1 MTLENL
7 IIKITADVQQVKQAF
22 KSVQNEA
29 NTIKN
34 EFQNVSKS
42 SIFPTGN
49 VNQASLAYQNLSA
62 EIVRVTAELQALQAM
77 KAQADAMFARG
88 VSGKGIKF
96 DASKAYEMLQKQIDK
111 TKDKQKKLNE
121 EQEKMNSKGKKGIAG
136 LIQSMKSFGK
146 SADSATQ
153 SVKKLSITTLAIGGV
168 ISLVISAVRKLI
180 SIAKEGIELASQLE
194 EVQNVVEVSFGNMTQ
209 DVEEFSKKALYS
221 LGMSELTAKKMAST
235 FMAMSN
241 GMGIAAKD
249 GRNMALQLTALAAD
263 MASFYN
269 VSQEVAQTAL
279 NSIFTGET
287 ETLKKFGIVL
297 TETNL
302 KAFALSRGI
311 TKSYS
316 SMTEAE
322 KVALR
327 YNYVLQ
333 ATANAQ
339 GDFARTS
346 GSWANQTRL
355 LKEQLNI
362 LKTALGQILI
372 AVILPLVKALNALL
386 SFIISIGRAIGS
398 LFGKKTGMVKTI
410 SDANTITGGL
420 AGKADSVSDGFEK
433 ANQSAKKLQRTIAAF
448 DELNVLNP
456 KDQGNSSSTDLS
468 GGGFDLGI
476 PEYDYNAELGKA
488 NSFFDKLEQ
497 AVVKF
502 FNKIKNSPFGK
513 WLSATIKLIG
523 QTFKNIYDT
532 ILKPIIEN
540 IGNSFSNLWNEHL
553 KPFFGE
559 LGELLGNIGIIL
571 LAQLDMFLIF
581 INFLVDTFGPVISDI
596 FNIVWNT
603 IMEVVNNII
612 DIIKDVMS
620 IFNGLIDFLVNIFT
634 GQWEDALG
642 NLVDIGKD
650 AFRLL
655 VDVIRV
661 PVNIIIGILNTIARA
676 FVEVVNWIVRA
687 INKIHVEIPSWVPF
701 VGGKSIGFNLREVQY
716 TGIPYMANGGV
727 VASPTLAMVGEY
739 AGASQNPEIIT
750 PQNILRETIDA
761 SNSNV
766 VSALYQMCQEV
777 IKAIDDVDMSVSIGD
792 DVIAQSAK
800 RGNDA
805 YRKRTGYALI

>member
-49 VNQASLAYQNLSA
+49 VNQASVAYQALAA
-62 EIVRVTAELQALQAM
+62 EITQVTAELQALQAM

-146 SADSATQ
+146 SADSTTQ
-153 SVKKLSITTLAIGGV
+153 SVKKLSIATLAIGGV
-168 ISLVISAVRKLI
+168 ISLIISAVRKLI

-269 VSQEVAQTAL
+269 VSQDVAQTAL

-456 KDQGNSSSTDLS
+456 KDQGSGSSTDLS

-476 PEYDYNAELGKA
+476 PEYDYDAELGKA

-497 AVVKF
+497 AIVKF
-502 FNKIKNSPFGK
+502 FNKIKNSPFGQ

-540 IGNSFSNLWNEHL
+540 IGKSFSNLWNEHL

-559 LGELLGNIGIIL
+559 LGKLLGNIGIIL

-581 INFLVDTFGPVISDI
+581 INFLIDTFGPVISDI

-603 IMEVVNNII
+603 IMEVVGNII

-634 GQWEDALG
+634 GQWEDALN

-727 VASPTLAMVGEY
+727 VASPTLAMIGEY
-739 AGASQNPEIIT
+739 AGASSNPEIVT

-761 SNSNV
+761 SNSNM

-792 DVIAQSAK
+792 DVIAQSTK

-805 YRKRTGYALI
+805 YKKRTGYALI

>member
-42 SIFPTGN
+42 SIFPAGN
-49 VNQASLAYQNLSA
+49 VNQASVAYQALSG
-62 EIVRVTAELQALQAM
+62 EINQVTAELAALRNM
-77 KAQADAMFARG
+77 KIHADAAFARG
-88 VSGKGIKF
+88 VSGKGIKV
-96 DASKAYEMLQKQIDK
+96 DASKAYEMLKKQIEK
-111 TKDKQKKLNE
+111 TEGKQKKLNE
-121 EQEKMNSKGKKGIAG
+121 ELDKMNKKGKKGIAG

-146 SADSATQ
+146 STDGAAQ
-153 SVKKLSITTLAIGGV
+153 SVKKLSIATLAIGAV

-456 KDQGNSSSTDLS
+456 KDQGNGSSTDLS

-603 IMEVVNNII
+603 IMEVVGNII
-612 DIIKDVMS
+612 DIVKDVMS

-634 GQWEDALG
+634 GQWEDALN

-716 TGIPYMANGGV
+716 TGIDYMANGGV

-739 AGASQNPEIIT
+739 AGASHNPEIIT

-761 SNSNV
+761 SNSNM

-792 DVIAQSAK
+792 DVIAQSTK

-805 YRKRTGYALI
+805 YKKRTGYALI

>member
-42 SIFPTGN
+42 SIFPAGN
-49 VNQASLAYQNLSA
+49 VNQASVAYQALSG
-62 EIVRVTAELQALQAM
+62 EINQVTAELAALRNM
-77 KAQADAMFARG
+77 KIHADAAFARG
-88 VSGKGIKF
+88 VSGKGIKV
-96 DASKAYEMLQKQIDK
+96 DASKAYEMLKKQIEK
-111 TKDKQKKLNE
+111 TENKQKKLNE
-121 EQEKMNSKGKKGIAG
+121 EIDKMNKKGKKGIAG

-146 SADSATQ
+146 STDDTIK
-153 SVKKLSITTLAIGGV
+153 SVKKLSIASLAIGGV
-168 ISLVISAVRKLI
+168 ISLIVSAVRKVI

-209 DVEEFSKKALYS
+209 DVEGFSKKALYS

-241 GMGIAAKD
+241 SMGISAKD

-269 VSQEVAQTAL
+269 VSQDVAQTAL

-287 ETLKKFGIVL
+287 ETMKKFGIVL

-362 LKTALGQILI
+362 LKTALGQVLI

-456 KDQGNSSSTDLS
+456 KDQGSSSSTDLS

-502 FNKIKNSPFGK
+502 FNKIKNSPFGQ
-513 WLSATIKLIG
+513 WLSSTIKLIG

-540 IGNSFSNLWNEHL
+540 IGKSFSNLWNEHL

-603 IMEVVNNII
+603 IMEVVGNII
-612 DIIKDVMS
+612 DIVKDVMS
-620 IFNGLIDFLVNIFT
+620 IFNGLIEFLANVFT
-634 GQWEDALG
+634 GQWEDALN

-727 VASPTLAMVGEY
+727 VSSPTLAMIGEY

-761 SNSNV
+761 SNSNM

-792 DVIAQSAK
+792 DVIAQSTK

-805 YRKRTGYALI
+805 YKKRTGYALI

>member
-22 KSVQNEA
+22 KSVQNEVNSLQSEFKGASKVTVLPSGNINQVSVEYQYLA
-29 NTIKN
+29 NEIAH
-34 EFQNVSKS
+34 VS
-42 SIFPTGN
+42 
-49 VNQASLAYQNLSA
+49 AYL
-62 EIVRVTAELQALQAM
+62 RELLLL
-77 KAQADAMFARG
+77 KAQADA
-88 VSGKGIKF
+88 KF
-96 DASKAYEMLQKQIDK
+96 NGGLNFKTDKQKSAYETLQREIEK
-111 TKDKQKKLNE
+111 TEKKQKKLNE
-121 EQEKMNSKGKKGIAG
+121 ELEKMNSKGKKGILG
-136 LIQSMKSFGK
+136 LTKSMKSLK
-146 SADSATQ
+146 D
-153 SVKKLSITTLAIGGV
+153 GV
-168 ISLVISAVRKLI
+168 NSTAKAAKALTSSLVITAAISILISAVRKLI

-209 DVEEFSKKALYS
+209 DVEGFSKKALYS

-241 GMGIAAKD
+241 SMGISAKD

-269 VSQEVAQTAL
+269 VSQDVAQTAL

-456 KDQGNSSSTDLS
+456 KDQGSSSSTDLS

-476 PEYDYNAELGKA
+476 PEYDYDAELGKA

-497 AVVKF
+497 AVAKF
-502 FNKIKNSPFGK
+502 FNKIKNSPFGQ

-540 IGNSFSNLWNEHL
+540 IGKSFSNLWNEHL

-603 IMEVVNNII
+603 IMEVVGNII
-612 DIIKDVMS
+612 DIVKDVMS

-634 GQWEDALG
+634 GQWEDALN

-727 VASPTLAMVGEY
+727 VASPTLAMIGEY
-739 AGASQNPEIIT
+739 AGASQNPEIVT

-761 SNSNV
+761 SNSNM

-792 DVIAQSAK
+792 DVIAQSTK

-805 YRKRTGYALI
+805 YKKRTGYALI

>member
-42 SIFPTGN
+42 SIFPAGN
-49 VNQASLAYQNLSA
+49 VNQASVAYQALSG
-62 EIVRVTAELQALQAM
+62 EINQVTAELAALRNM
-77 KAQADAMFARG
+77 KIHADAAFARG
-88 VSGKGIKF
+88 VSSKGIKV
-96 DASKAYEMLQKQIDK
+96 DASKAYEMLKKQIEK
-111 TKDKQKKLNE
+111 TENKQKKLNE
-121 EQEKMNSKGKKGIAG
+121 EIDKMNKKGKKGIAG

-146 SADSATQ
+146 STDDTIK
-153 SVKKLSITTLAIGGV
+153 SVKKLSIASLAIGGV
-168 ISLVISAVRKLI
+168 ISLIVSAVRKVI

-209 DVEEFSKKALYS
+209 DVEGFSKKALYS

-241 GMGIAAKD
+241 SMGISAKD

-269 VSQEVAQTAL
+269 VSQDVAQTAL

-456 KDQGNSSSTDLS
+456 KDQGSSSGTDLS

-502 FNKIKNSPFGK
+502 FNKIKNSPFGQ

-523 QTFKNIYDT
+523 QTFKNIYNT

-603 IMEVVNNII
+603 IMEVVGNII
-612 DIIKDVMS
+612 DIVKDVMS
-620 IFNGLIDFLVNIFT
+620 IFNGLIEFLANIFT
-634 GQWEDALG
+634 GQWEDALN

-727 VASPTLAMVGEY
+727 VSSPTLAMIGEY

-761 SNSNV
+761 SNSNM

-792 DVIAQSAK
+792 DVIAQSTK

-805 YRKRTGYALI
+805 YKKRTGYALI

>member
-34 EFQNVSKS
+34 EFQNVSKNS
-42 SIFPTGN
+42 VFPTGN

>member
-42 SIFPTGN
+42 SIFPAGN
-49 VNQASLAYQNLSA
+49 VNQASVAYQALSS
-62 EIVRVTAELQALQAM
+62 EINQVTAELAALRNM
-77 KAQADAMFARG
+77 KIHADAAFARG
-88 VSGKGIKF
+88 VSGKGIKV
-96 DASKAYEMLQKQIDK
+96 DASKAYEMLKKQIEK
-111 TKDKQKKLNE
+111 TEGKQKKLNE
-121 EQEKMNSKGKKGIAG
+121 ELDKMNKKGKKGIAG

-146 SADSATQ
+146 SADSTTQ
-153 SVKKLSITTLAIGGV
+153 SVKKLSIATLAIGGV
-168 ISLVISAVRKLI
+168 ISLIISAVRKLI
-180 SIAKEGIELASQLE
+180 SIAKEGIQLASQLE

-241 GMGIAAKD
+241 SMGISAKD

-269 VSQEVAQTAL
+269 VSQDVAQTAL

-362 LKTALGQILI
+362 LKTALGQVLI

-420 AGKADSVSDGFEK
+420 AGKADSVSDGFDK

-456 KDQGNSSSTDLS
+456 KDQGSSSTDLS
-468 GGGFDLGI
+468 GGGSFDLGI
-476 PEYDYNAELGKA
+476 PEYDYDAELGKA

-502 FNKIKNSPFGK
+502 FNKIKNSPFGQ

-523 QTFKNIYDT
+523 QTFKNIYNT

-603 IMEVVNNII
+603 IMEVVGNII
-612 DIIKDVMS
+612 DIVKDVMS
-620 IFNGLIDFLVNIFT
+620 IFNGLIEFLANVFT
-634 GQWEDALG
+634 GQWEDALN

-727 VASPTLAMVGEY
+727 VASPTLAMIGEY
-739 AGASQNPEIIT
+739 AGASSNPEIVT

-761 SNSNV
+761 SNSNM

-792 DVIAQSAK
+792 DVIAQSTK

-805 YRKRTGYALI
+805 YKKRTGYALI

>member
-34 EFQNVSKS
+34 EFQNVSKN

-49 VNQASLAYQNLSA
+49 VSQASVAYQALSA
-62 EIVRVTAELQALQAM
+62 EIAQVTAELQVLQAM

-146 SADSATQ
+146 SADGATQ
-153 SVKKLSITTLAIGGV
+153 SVKKLSIATLAIGGV

-346 GSWANQTRL
+346 GSWANQVRL

-456 KDQGNSSSTDLS
+456 KDQGSSSTDLS

-497 AVVKF
+497 AVANF
-502 FNKIKNSPFGK
+502 FNKIKNSPFGQ
-513 WLSATIKLIG
+513 WLSSTIKLIG
-523 QTFKNIYDT
+523 QTFKNIYET
-532 ILKPIIEN
+532 ILKPIFEN

-603 IMEVVNNII
+603 IMEVVGNII
-612 DIIKDVMS
+612 DIVKDVMS
-620 IFNGLIDFLVNIFT
+620 IFNGLIEFLANIFT
-634 GQWEDALG
+634 GQWEDALN

-701 VGGKSIGFNLREVQY
+701 VGGKSIGFHLSEVQY

-727 VASPTLAMVGEY
+727 VSSPTLAMIGEY

-761 SNSNV
+761 SNSNM

-792 DVIAQSAK
+792 DVIAQSTK

-805 YRKRTGYALI
+805 YKKRTGYALI

>member
-22 KSVQNEA
+22 KSVQNEVNSLQSEFKGASKVTVLPSGNINQVSVEYQYLA
-29 NTIKN
+29 NEIAH
-34 EFQNVSKS
+34 VS
-42 SIFPTGN
+42 
-49 VNQASLAYQNLSA
+49 AYL
-62 EIVRVTAELQALQAM
+62 RELLLL
-77 KAQADAMFARG
+77 KAQADA
-88 VSGKGIKF
+88 KF
-96 DASKAYEMLQKQIDK
+96 NGGLNFKTDKQKSAYETLQREIEK
-111 TKDKQKKLNE
+111 TEKKQKKLNE
-121 EQEKMNSKGKKGIAG
+121 ELEKMNSKGKKGILG
-136 LIQSMKSFGK
+136 LTKSMKSLK
-146 SADSATQ
+146 D
-153 SVKKLSITTLAIGGV
+153 GV
-168 ISLVISAVRKLI
+168 NSTAKAAKALTSSLVITAAISILISAVRKLI

-209 DVEEFSKKALYS
+209 DVEGFSKKALYS

-241 GMGIAAKD
+241 SMGISAKD

-269 VSQEVAQTAL
+269 VSQDVAQTAL

-362 LKTALGQILI
+362 LKTALGQVLI

-456 KDQGNSSSTDLS
+456 KDQGSSSSTDLS

-476 PEYDYNAELGKA
+476 PEYDYDAELGKA

-497 AVVKF
+497 AVAKF

-513 WLSATIKLIG
+513 WLSSTIKLIG

-540 IGNSFSNLWNEHL
+540 IGKSFSNLWNEHL

-603 IMEVVNNII
+603 IMEVVGNII
-612 DIIKDVMS
+612 DIVKDVMS

-634 GQWEDALG
+634 GQWEDALN

-727 VASPTLAMVGEY
+727 VASPTLAMIGEY
-739 AGASQNPEIIT
+739 AGASQNPEIVT

-761 SNSNV
+761 SNSNM

-777 IKAIDDVDMSVSIGD
+777 IKAIDGVDMSVSIGD
-792 DVIAQSAK
+792 DVIAQSTK

-805 YRKRTGYALI
+805 YKKRTGYALI

>member
-34 EFQNVSKS
+34 EFQNVSKNS
-42 SIFPTGN
+42 VFPTGN
-49 VNQASLAYQNLSA
+49 VNQASVAYQALSG
-62 EIVRVTAELQALQAM
+62 EINQVTAELAALRNM
-77 KAQADAMFARG
+77 KIHADAAFARG
-88 VSGKGIKF
+88 VSGKGIKV
-96 DASKAYEMLQKQIDK
+96 DASKAYEMLKKQIEK
-111 TKDKQKKLNE
+111 TENKQKKLNE
-121 EQEKMNSKGKKGIAG
+121 EIDKMNKKGKKGIAG

-146 SADSATQ
+146 SADSTTQ
-153 SVKKLSITTLAIGGV
+153 SVKKLSIATLAIGGV
-168 ISLVISAVRKLI
+168 ISLIISAVRKLI

-241 GMGIAAKD
+241 SMGISAKD

-269 VSQEVAQTAL
+269 VSQDVAQTAL

-420 AGKADSVSDGFEK
+420 AGKADSVSDGFDK

-456 KDQGNSSSTDLS
+456 KDQGSSSSTDLS

-476 PEYDYNAELGKA
+476 PEYDYDAELGKA

-502 FNKIKNSPFGK
+502 FNKIKNSPFGQ
-513 WLSATIKLIG
+513 WLSSTIKLIG
-523 QTFKNIYDT
+523 QTFKNIYNT

-540 IGNSFSNLWNEHL
+540 IGKSFSNLWNEHL

-603 IMEVVNNII
+603 IMEVVGNII
-612 DIIKDVMS
+612 DIVKDVMS
-620 IFNGLIDFLVNIFT
+620 IFNGLIEFLANVFT
-634 GQWEDALG
+634 GQWEDALN

-761 SNSNV
+761 SNSNM

-792 DVIAQSAK
+792 DVIAQSTK

-805 YRKRTGYALI
+805 YKKRTGYALI

>member
-34 EFQNVSKS
+34 EFQNVSKNS
-42 SIFPTGN
+42 VFPTGN
-49 VNQASLAYQNLSA
+49 VNQASVAYQALAA
-62 EIVRVTAELQALQAM
+62 EITQVTAELQALQAM

-146 SADSATQ
+146 SADSTTQ
-153 SVKKLSITTLAIGGV
+153 SVKKLSIATLAIGGV
-168 ISLVISAVRKLI
+168 ISLIISAVRKLI

-269 VSQEVAQTAL
+269 VSQDVAQTAL

-456 KDQGNSSSTDLS
+456 KDQGSSSTDLS
-468 GGGFDLGI
+468 GGGGFDLGI
-476 PEYDYNAELGKA
+476 PEYDYDAELSKA

-497 AVVKF
+497 AVAKF
-502 FNKIKNSPFGK
+502 FNKIKNSPFGQ

-540 IGNSFSNLWNEHL
+540 IGKSFSNLWNEHL

-559 LGELLGNIGIIL
+559 LGKLLGNIGIIL

-581 INFLVDTFGPVISDI
+581 INFLIDTFGPVISDI

-603 IMEVVNNII
+603 IMEVVGNII

-620 IFNGLIDFLVNIFT
+620 IFNGLIEFLTNVFT
-634 GQWEDALG
+634 GQWEDALN

-727 VASPTLAMVGEY
+727 VASPTLAMIGEY
-739 AGASQNPEIIT
+739 AGASSNPEIVT

-761 SNSNV
+761 SNSNM
-766 VSALYQMCQEV
+766 VSALYQMCQQV
-777 IKAIDDVDMSVSIGD
+777 IQAIDGVDMSVSIGD
-792 DVIAQSAK
+792 DVIAQSTK

-805 YRKRTGYALI
+805 YKKRTGYALI

>member
-34 EFQNVSKS
+34 EFQNVSKNS
-42 SIFPTGN
+42 VFPTGN
-49 VNQASLAYQNLSA
+49 VNQASVAYQALSA
-62 EIVRVTAELQALQAM
+62 EITQVTAELQALQAM

-146 SADSATQ
+146 SADSTTQ
-153 SVKKLSITTLAIGGV
+153 SVKKLSIATLAIGGV
-168 ISLVISAVRKLI
+168 ISLIISAVRKLI

-269 VSQEVAQTAL
+269 VSQDVAQTAL

-456 KDQGNSSSTDLS
+456 KDQGSSSSTDLS

-476 PEYDYNAELGKA
+476 PEYDYDAELGKA

-502 FNKIKNSPFGK
+502 FNKIKNSPFGQ
-513 WLSATIKLIG
+513 WLSSTIKLIG
-523 QTFKNIYDT
+523 QTFKNIYNT

-603 IMEVVNNII
+603 IMEVVGNII

-620 IFNGLIDFLVNIFT
+620 IFNGLIEFLTNVFT
-634 GQWEDALG
+634 GQWEDALN

-727 VASPTLAMVGEY
+727 VASPTLAMIGEY
-739 AGASQNPEIIT
+739 AGASSNPEIVT

-761 SNSNV
+761 SNSNM
-766 VSALYQMCQEV
+766 VSALYQMCQQV
-777 IKAIDDVDMSVSIGD
+777 IQAIDGVDMSVSIGD

-805 YRKRTGYALI
+805 YKKRTGYALI

>member
-22 KSVQNEA
+22 KSVQTEVNSLQSEFKGASKVTVLPSGNINQVSVEYQYLANEIA
-29 NTIKN
+29 H
-34 EFQNVSKS
+34 VS
-42 SIFPTGN
+42 
-49 VNQASLAYQNLSA
+49 AYL
-62 EIVRVTAELQALQAM
+62 RELQIL
-77 KAQADAMFARG
+77 KAQADA
-88 VSGKGIKF
+88 KF
-96 DASKAYEMLQKQIDK
+96 NGGLNFNTDRQKSAYETLQREIEK
-111 TKDKQKKLNE
+111 TEKKQKKLNE
-121 EQEKMNSKGKKGIAG
+121 EQEKMNGKGKKGILG
-136 LIQSMKSFGK
+136 LIKSMKSLKNGVN
-146 SADSATQ
+146 STTMA
-153 SVKKLSITTLAIGGV
+153 VKALASSLVITAV
-168 ISLVISAVRKLI
+168 ISALISAVRKLI

-241 GMGIAAKD
+241 SMGISAKD

-476 PEYDYNAELGKA
+476 PEYDYDAELGKA

-502 FNKIKNSPFGK
+502 FNKIKNSPFGQ

-634 GQWEDALG
+634 GQWEDALN

-761 SNSNV
+761 SNSNM

-777 IKAIDDVDMSVSIGD
+777 IKAIDGVDMSVSIGD
-792 DVIAQSAK
+792 DVIAQSTK

-805 YRKRTGYALI
+805 YKKRTGYALI

>member
-42 SIFPTGN
+42 SIFPAGN
-49 VNQASLAYQNLSA
+49 VNQASVAYQALSG
-62 EIVRVTAELQALQAM
+62 EINQVTAELAALRNM
-77 KAQADAMFARG
+77 KIHADAAFARG
-88 VSGKGIKF
+88 VSGKGIKV
-96 DASKAYEMLQKQIDK
+96 DASKAYEMLKKQIEK
-111 TKDKQKKLNE
+111 TENKQKKLNE
-121 EQEKMNSKGKKGIAG
+121 EIDKMNKKGKKGIAG

-146 SADSATQ
+146 STDDTIK
-153 SVKKLSITTLAIGGV
+153 SVKKLSIASLAIGGV
-168 ISLVISAVRKLI
+168 ISLIVSAVRKVI

-209 DVEEFSKKALYS
+209 DVEGFSKKALYS

-241 GMGIAAKD
+241 SMGISAKD

-269 VSQEVAQTAL
+269 VSQDVAQTAL

-362 LKTALGQILI
+362 LKTALGQVLI

-456 KDQGNSSSTDLS
+456 KDQGSSSSTDLS

-476 PEYDYNAELGKA
+476 PEYDYDAELGKA

-502 FNKIKNSPFGK
+502 FNKIKNSPFGQ

-523 QTFKNIYDT
+523 QTFKNIYNT

-603 IMEVVNNII
+603 IMEVVGNII
-612 DIIKDVMS
+612 DIVKDVMS
-620 IFNGLIDFLVNIFT
+620 IFNGLIEFLANIFT
-634 GQWEDALG
+634 GQWEDALN

-761 SNSNV
+761 SNSNM

-792 DVIAQSAK
+792 DVIAQSTK

-805 YRKRTGYALI
+805 YKKRTGYALI

>member
-42 SIFPTGN
+42 SIFPAGN
-49 VNQASLAYQNLSA
+49 VNQASVAYQGLSS
-62 EIVRVTAELQALQAM
+62 EINQVTAELAALRNM
-77 KAQADAMFARG
+77 KIHADAAFARG
-88 VSGKGIKF
+88 VSGKGIKV
-96 DASKAYEMLQKQIDK
+96 DASKAYEMLKKQIEK
-111 TKDKQKKLNE
+111 TEKKQKKLNE
-121 EQEKMNSKGKKGIAG
+121 EIDKMNKKGKKGIAG

-146 SADSATQ
+146 STDDTIK
-153 SVKKLSITTLAIGGV
+153 SVKKLSIASLAIGGV
-168 ISLVISAVRKLI
+168 ISLIISAIRKVI

-241 GMGIAAKD
+241 SMGISAKD

-269 VSQEVAQTAL
+269 VSQDVAQTAL

-420 AGKADSVSDGFEK
+420 AGKADSVGDGFEK

-456 KDQGNSSSTDLS
+456 KDQGSSSADLS
-468 GGGFDLGI
+468 GGGGFDLGI

-497 AVVKF
+497 AVANF
-502 FNKIKNSPFGK
+502 FNKIKNSPFGQ
-513 WLSATIKLIG
+513 WLSSTIKLIG

-603 IMEVVNNII
+603 IMEVVGNII
-612 DIIKDVMS
+612 DIVKDVMS
-620 IFNGLIDFLVNIFT
+620 IFNGLIEFLANIFT
-634 GQWEDALG
+634 GQWEDALN

-687 INKIHVEIPSWVPF
+687 INKIHVEIPDWVPF

-727 VASPTLAMVGEY
+727 VSSPTLAMIGEY

-761 SNSNV
+761 SNSNM

-792 DVIAQSAK
+792 DVIAQSTK

-805 YRKRTGYALI
+805 YKKRTGYALI

>member
-22 KSVQNEA
+22 KSVQHEA

-34 EFQNVSKS
+34 EFQNVSKN

-49 VNQASLAYQNLSA
+49 VNQASVAYQALSA
-62 EIVRVTAELQALQAM
+62 EINQVTAELQALQAM

-121 EQEKMNSKGKKGIAG
+121 EQEKMNKKGKKGIAG

-146 SADSATQ
+146 SADSTTQ
-153 SVKKLSITTLAIGGV
+153 SIKKLSIASLAIGGV
-168 ISLVISAVRKLI
+168 ISLIISAVRKLI
-180 SIAKEGIELASQLE
+180 RTAKEGIELASQLE

-420 AGKADSVSDGFEK
+420 AGKADSVSDGFDK

-456 KDQGNSSSTDLS
+456 KDQGSSNSTDLS

-502 FNKIKNSPFGK
+502 FNKIKNSPFGQ
-513 WLSATIKLIG
+513 WLSSTIKLIG
-523 QTFKNIYDT
+523 QTFKNIYNT

-603 IMEVVNNII
+603 IMEVVGNII
-612 DIIKDVMS
+612 DIVKDVMS
-620 IFNGLIDFLVNIFT
+620 IFNGLIDFLVNVFT
-634 GQWEDALG
+634 GQWEDAFD

-676 FVEVVNWIVRA
+676 FVGVVNWIVRA
-687 INKIHVEIPSWVPF
+687 INKIHVEIPDWVPF
-701 VGGKSIGFNLREVQY
+701 VGGKSIGFNLIEVQY

-727 VASPTLAMVGEY
+727 VASPTLAMIGEY

-761 SNSNV
+761 SNSNM

-792 DVIAQSAK
+792 DVIAQSTK

>member
-22 KSVQNEA
+22 KSVQNEV
-29 NTIKN
+29 NSLQS
-34 EFQNVSKS
+34 EFKGASKVTVLPS
-42 SIFPTGN
+42 GN
-49 VNQASLAYQNLSA
+49 INQVSA
-62 EIVRVTAELQALQAM
+62 EYQYLANEIAHVSAYLRELLLL
-77 KAQADAMFARG
+77 KAQADA
-88 VSGKGIKF
+88 KF
-96 DASKAYEMLQKQIDK
+96 NGGLNFKTDRQKSAYETLQREIEK
-111 TKDKQKKLNE
+111 TEKKQKKLNE
-121 EQEKMNSKGKKGIAG
+121 ELEKMNSKGKKGILG
-136 LIQSMKSFGK
+136 LTKSMKSLKDGVN
-146 SADSATQ
+146 S
-153 SVKKLSITTLAIGGV
+153 TTMAAKALAS
-168 ISLVISAVRKLI
+168 SLVITAIISALISAVRKLI
-180 SIAKEGIELASQLE
+180 RIAKEGIELASQLE

-241 GMGIAAKD
+241 SMGISAKD

-420 AGKADSVSDGFEK
+420 AGKADSVSDGFDK

-456 KDQGNSSSTDLS
+456 KDQGSSSSTDLS

-476 PEYDYNAELGKA
+476 PEYDYDAELGKA

-502 FNKIKNSPFGK
+502 FNKIKNSPFGQ

-523 QTFKNIYDT
+523 QTFKNIYET

-603 IMEVVNNII
+603 IMEVVGNII
-612 DIIKDVMS
+612 DIVKDVMS
-620 IFNGLIDFLVNIFT
+620 IFNGLIEFLANVFT
-634 GQWEDALG
+634 GQWEDALN

-687 INKIHVEIPSWVPF
+687 INKIHVEIPDWVPF
-701 VGGKSIGFNLREVQY
+701 VGGKSIGFHLREVQY

-777 IKAIDDVDMSVSIGD
+777 IKAIDGVDMSVSIGD
-792 DVIAQSAK
+792 DVIAQSTK

-805 YRKRTGYALI
+805 YKKRTGYALI

>member
-42 SIFPTGN
+42 SIFPAGN
-49 VNQASLAYQNLSA
+49 VNQASVAYQGLSS
-62 EIVRVTAELQALQAM
+62 EINQVTAELAALRNM
-77 KAQADAMFARG
+77 KIHADAAFARG
-88 VSGKGIKF
+88 VSGKGIKV
-96 DASKAYEMLQKQIDK
+96 DASKAYEMLKKQIEK
-111 TKDKQKKLNE
+111 TENKQKKLNE
-121 EQEKMNSKGKKGIAG
+121 EIDKMNKKGKKGIAG

-146 SADSATQ
+146 STDSTIK
-153 SVKKLSITTLAIGGV
+153 SVKQLSIASLAIGGV

-241 GMGIAAKD
+241 SMGISAKD
-249 GRNMALQLTALAAD
+249 GKNMALQLTALAAD

-269 VSQEVAQTAL
+269 VSQDVAQTAL

-420 AGKADSVSDGFEK
+420 AGKADSVSDGFNK

-456 KDQGNSSSTDLS
+456 KDQGNSSTDLS
-468 GGGFDLGI
+468 GGGGFDLGI

-502 FNKIKNSPFGK
+502 FNKIKNSPFGQ

-523 QTFKNIYDT
+523 QTFKNIYET

-792 DVIAQSAK
+792 DVIAQSTK

-805 YRKRTGYALI
+805 YKKRTGYALI

>member
-34 EFQNVSKS
+34 EFQNVSKNS
-42 SIFPTGN
+42 VFPTGN
-49 VNQASLAYQNLSA
+49 VNQASVAYQALAA
-62 EIVRVTAELQALQAM
+62 EITQVTAELQALQAM

-146 SADSATQ
+146 SADSTTQ
-153 SVKKLSITTLAIGGV
+153 SVKKLSIATLAIGGI

-269 VSQEVAQTAL
+269 VSQDVAQTAL

-420 AGKADSVSDGFEK
+420 AGKADSVSDGFDK

-456 KDQGNSSSTDLS
+456 KDQGSSSSTDLS

-502 FNKIKNSPFGK
+502 FNKIKNSPFGQ
-513 WLSATIKLIG
+513 WLSSTIKLIG
-523 QTFKNIYDT
+523 QTFKNIYNT

-761 SNSNV
+761 SNSNM

-792 DVIAQSAK
+792 DVIAQSTK

-805 YRKRTGYALI
+805 YKKRTGYALI

>member
-42 SIFPTGN
+42 SIFPAGN
-49 VNQASLAYQNLSA
+49 VNQASVAYQALSG
-62 EIVRVTAELQALQAM
+62 EINQVTAELAALRNM
-77 KAQADAMFARG
+77 KIHADAAFARG
-88 VSGKGIKF
+88 VSGKGIKV
-96 DASKAYEMLQKQIDK
+96 DASKAYEMLKKQIEK
-111 TKDKQKKLNE
+111 TENKQKKLNE
-121 EQEKMNSKGKKGIAG
+121 EIDKMNKKGKKGIAG

-146 SADSATQ
+146 STDDTIK
-153 SVKKLSITTLAIGGV
+153 SVKKLSIASLAIGGV
-168 ISLVISAVRKLI
+168 ISLIVSAVRKVI

-241 GMGIAAKD
+241 SMGISAKD
-249 GRNMALQLTALAAD
+249 GKNMALQLTALAAD

-269 VSQEVAQTAL
+269 VSQDVAQTAL

-420 AGKADSVSDGFEK
+420 AGKADSVSDGFDK

-456 KDQGNSSSTDLS
+456 KDQGSSSSTDLS

-476 PEYDYNAELGKA
+476 PEYDYDAELGKA

-502 FNKIKNSPFGK
+502 FNKIKNSPFGQ

-603 IMEVVNNII
+603 IMEVVGNII
-612 DIIKDVMS
+612 DIVKDVMS
-620 IFNGLIDFLVNIFT
+620 IFNGLIEFLANVFT
-634 GQWEDALG
+634 GQWEDALN

-727 VASPTLAMVGEY
+727 VSSPTLAMIGEY

-792 DVIAQSAK
+792 DVIAQSTK

-805 YRKRTGYALI
+805 YKKRTGYALI

>member
-34 EFQNVSKS
+34 EFQNVSKN

-49 VNQASLAYQNLSA
+49 VSQASVAYQALSA
-62 EIVRVTAELQALQAM
+62 EIAQVTAELQVLQAM

-146 SADSATQ
+146 SADGATQ
-153 SVKKLSITTLAIGGV
+153 SVKKLSIATLAIGGV
-168 ISLVISAVRKLI
+168 ISLIISAVRKLI

-269 VSQEVAQTAL
+269 VSQDVAQTAL

-456 KDQGNSSSTDLS
+456 KDQGSSSSTDLS

-513 WLSATIKLIG
+513 WLSSTIKLIG
-523 QTFKNIYDT
+523 QTFKNIYET

-603 IMEVVNNII
+603 IMEVVGNII
-612 DIIKDVMS
+612 DIVKDVMS
-620 IFNGLIDFLVNIFT
+620 IFNGLIEFLANVFT
-634 GQWEDALG
+634 GQWEDALN

-727 VASPTLAMVGEY
+727 VSSPTLAMVGEY

-792 DVIAQSAK
+792 DVIAQSTK

-805 YRKRTGYALI
+805 YKKRTGYALI

>member
-42 SIFPTGN
+42 SIFPAGN
-49 VNQASLAYQNLSA
+49 VNQASVAYQGLSS
-62 EIVRVTAELQALQAM
+62 EINQVTAELAALRNM
-77 KAQADAMFARG
+77 KIHADAAFARG
-88 VSGKGIKF
+88 VSGKGIKV
-96 DASKAYEMLQKQIDK
+96 DASKAYEMLKKQIEK
-111 TKDKQKKLNE
+111 TENKQKKLNE
-121 EQEKMNSKGKKGIAG
+121 EIDKMNKKGKKGIAG
-136 LIQSMKSFGK
+136 LIKSMKSFGK
-146 SADSATQ
+146 STDDTIK
-153 SVKKLSITTLAIGGV
+153 SVKKLSIASLAIGGV
-168 ISLVISAVRKLI
+168 ISLIVSAVRKVI

-241 GMGIAAKD
+241 SMGISAKD

-269 VSQEVAQTAL
+269 VSQDVAQTAL

-287 ETLKKFGIVL
+287 ETLKKFGVVL

-476 PEYDYNAELGKA
+476 PEYDYDAELGKA

-523 QTFKNIYDT
+523 QTFKNIYET

-687 INKIHVEIPSWVPF
+687 INKIHVEIPDWVPF

-727 VASPTLAMVGEY
+727 VSSPTLAMIGEY
-739 AGASQNPEIIT
+739 AGASNNPEIIT

-792 DVIAQSAK
+792 DVIAQSTK

-805 YRKRTGYALI
+805 YKRRTGYALI

>member
-34 EFQNVSKS
+34 EFQNVSKNS
-42 SIFPTGN
+42 VFPTGN
-49 VNQASLAYQNLSA
+49 VNQASVAYQALAA
-62 EIVRVTAELQALQAM
+62 EITQVTAELQALQAM

-146 SADSATQ
+146 SADSTTQ
-153 SVKKLSITTLAIGGV
+153 SVKKLSIATLAIGGV
-168 ISLVISAVRKLI
+168 ISLIISAVRKLI

-269 VSQEVAQTAL
+269 VSQDVAQTAL

-456 KDQGNSSSTDLS
+456 KDQGSSGSTDLS
-468 GGGFDLGI
+468 GGGFDLGM
-476 PEYDYNAELGKA
+476 PEYDYDAELGKA

-502 FNKIKNSPFGK
+502 FNKIKNSPFGQ

-523 QTFKNIYDT
+523 QTFKNIYNT

-620 IFNGLIDFLVNIFT
+620 IFNGLIEFLVNIFT
-634 GQWEDALG
+634 GQWEDALN

-716 TGIPYMANGGV
+716 TGIPYMSNGGV
-727 VASPTLAMVGEY
+727 VASPTLAMIGEY
-739 AGASQNPEIIT
+739 AGASNNPEIVT

-761 SNSNV
+761 SNSNM

-792 DVIAQSAK
+792 DVIAQSTK

-805 YRKRTGYALI
+805 YKKRTGYALI

>member
-7 IIKITADVQQVKQAF
+7 VIKITADVQQVKQAF

-34 EFQNVSKS
+34 EFQNVSKNS
-42 SIFPTGN
+42 VFPTGN
-49 VNQASLAYQNLSA
+49 VSQASVAYQALAA
-62 EIVRVTAELQALQAM
+62 EIIRVTAELQALQAM

-146 SADSATQ
+146 SADGATQ
-153 SVKKLSITTLAIGGV
+153 SVKKLSIATLAISAV
-168 ISLVISAVRKLI
+168 ISLVISAVRKLVD
-180 SIAKEGIELASQLE
+180 IAKEGIELASQLE
-194 EVQNVVEVSFGNMTQ
+194 EVQNVVEVSFGSMTQ

-241 GMGIAAKD
+241 GMGIAARD
-249 GRNMALQLTALAAD
+249 GRNMALQLTALAGD

-302 KAFALSRGI
+302 KAFALSKGI

-346 GSWANQTRL
+346 GSWANQIRL

-433 ANQSAKKLQRTIAAF
+433 ANQSAKKLQRTITAF
-448 DELNVLNP
+448 DELNILNP
-456 KDQGNSSSTDLS
+456 KDQGSSSTDLS
-468 GGGFDLGI
+468 GGGFDLSI
-476 PEYDYNAELGKA
+476 PEYDYDAELGRA

-497 AVVKF
+497 AIVNF
-502 FNKIKNSPFGK
+502 FNKIKNSPFGQ
-513 WLSATIKLIG
+513 WLSATIGLIG
-523 QTFKNIYDT
+523 QTFKNFYET

-540 IGNSFSNLWNEHL
+540 IGNSFVNLWNEHL

-559 LGELLGNIGIIL
+559 LGEYLGNVGIIL
-571 LAQLDMFLIF
+571 MAMLDKFLI
-581 INFLVDTFGPVISDI
+581 IVNFLIDTFGPMVTYV
-596 FNIVWNT
+596 FNTIWNT
-603 IMEVVNNII
+603 IMEVVGNVIDAITNVLSFLNN
-612 DIIKDVMS
+612 
-620 IFNGLIDFLVNIFT
+620 LLYFLKGVFT
-634 GQWEDALG
+634 G
-642 NLVDIGKD
+642 DIDLILDSLKNMVKD
-650 AFRLL
+650 AFAFIVNL
-655 VDVIRV
+655 IRV
-661 PVNIIIGILNTIARA
+661 PVNAIISAVNLVMKAITS
-676 FVEVVNWIVRA
+676 VVNLAIRA
-687 INKIHVEIPSWVPF
+687 INKIHINIPDWVPLL
-701 VGGKSIGFNLREVQY
+701 GGKSFGFNLREIQFQPVQ
-716 TGIPYMANGGV
+716 YMANGGV
-727 VASPTLAMVGEY
+727 VTSPTLAMVGEY
-739 AGASQNPEIIT
+739 AGASNNPEIVT

-761 SNSNV
+761 SNSNM

-792 DVIAQSAK
+792 DVIAQSTK

-805 YRKRTGYALI
+805 YKKRTGYALI

>member
-22 KSVQNEA
+22 KSVQNEVNSLQSEFKGASKVTVLPSGNINQVSVEYQYLA
-29 NTIKN
+29 NEIAH
-34 EFQNVSKS
+34 VS
-42 SIFPTGN
+42 
-49 VNQASLAYQNLSA
+49 AYL
-62 EIVRVTAELQALQAM
+62 RELLLL
-77 KAQADAMFARG
+77 KAQADA
-88 VSGKGIKF
+88 KF
-96 DASKAYEMLQKQIDK
+96 NGGLNFKTDRQKSAYETLQREIEK
-111 TKDKQKKLNE
+111 TEKKQKKLNE
-121 EQEKMNSKGKKGIAG
+121 ELEKMNSKGKKGILG
-136 LIQSMKSFGK
+136 LTKSMKSLKDGVN
-146 SADSATQ
+146 S
-153 SVKKLSITTLAIGGV
+153 TTMAAKALAS
-168 ISLVISAVRKLI
+168 SLVITAIISALISAVRKLI
-180 SIAKEGIELASQLE
+180 RIAKEGIELASQLE

-241 GMGIAAKD
+241 SMGISAKD

-456 KDQGNSSSTDLS
+456 KDQGSSSGTDLS

-476 PEYDYNAELGKA
+476 PEYDYDAELGKA

-502 FNKIKNSPFGK
+502 FNKIKNSPFGQ

-523 QTFKNIYDT
+523 QTFKNIYNT

-603 IMEVVNNII
+603 IMEVVGNII
-612 DIIKDVMS
+612 DIVKDVMS
-620 IFNGLIDFLVNIFT
+620 IFNGLIEFLANIFT
-634 GQWEDALG
+634 GQWEDALN

-687 INKIHVEIPSWVPF
+687 INKIHVEIPDWVPF

-727 VASPTLAMVGEY
+727 VASPTLAMIGEY
-739 AGASQNPEIIT
+739 AGASSNPEIVA

-761 SNSNV
+761 SNSNM

-792 DVIAQSAK
+792 DVIAQSTK

-805 YRKRTGYALI
+805 YKKRTGYALI

>member
-42 SIFPTGN
+42 SIFPAGN
-49 VNQASLAYQNLSA
+49 VNQASVAYQALSG
-62 EIVRVTAELQALQAM
+62 EINQVTAELAALRNM
-77 KAQADAMFARG
+77 KIHADAAFARG
-88 VSGKGIKF
+88 VSGKGIKV
-96 DASKAYEMLQKQIDK
+96 DASKAYEMLKKQIEK
-111 TKDKQKKLNE
+111 TENKQKKLNE
-121 EQEKMNSKGKKGIAG
+121 EIDKMNKKGKKGIAG

-146 SADSATQ
+146 STDDTIK
-153 SVKKLSITTLAIGGV
+153 SVKKLSIASLAIGGV
-168 ISLVISAVRKLI
+168 ISLIVSAVRKVI

-209 DVEEFSKKALYS
+209 DVEGFSKKALYS

-241 GMGIAAKD
+241 SMGISAKD

-269 VSQEVAQTAL
+269 VSQDVAQTAL

-456 KDQGNSSSTDLS
+456 KDQGSSSTDLS
-468 GGGFDLGI
+468 GGGGFGLGI
-476 PEYDYNAELGKA
+476 PEYDYDAELGKA

-502 FNKIKNSPFGK
+502 FNKIKNSPFGQ
-513 WLSATIKLIG
+513 WLSSTIKLIG
-523 QTFKNIYDT
+523 QTFKNIYNT

-603 IMEVVNNII
+603 IMEVVGNII
-612 DIIKDVMS
+612 DIVKDVMS
-620 IFNGLIDFLVNIFT
+620 IFNGLIEFLVNIFT
-634 GQWEDALG
+634 GQWEDALN

-761 SNSNV
+761 SNSNM

-792 DVIAQSAK
+792 DVIAQSTK

-805 YRKRTGYALI
+805 YKKRTGYALI

>member
-42 SIFPTGN
+42 SIFPAGN
-49 VNQASLAYQNLSA
+49 VNQASVAYQALSG
-62 EIVRVTAELQALQAM
+62 EINQVTAELAALRNM
-77 KAQADAMFARG
+77 KIHADAAFARG
-88 VSGKGIKF
+88 VSGKGIKI
-96 DASKAYEMLQKQIDK
+96 DASKAYEMLKKQIEK
-111 TKDKQKKLNE
+111 TEGKQKKLNE
-121 EQEKMNSKGKKGIAG
+121 EIDKMNKKGKKGIAG

-146 SADSATQ
+146 STDDTIK
-153 SVKKLSITTLAIGGV
+153 SVKKLSIASLAIGGV

-456 KDQGNSSSTDLS
+456 KDQGSSSGTDLS

-497 AVVKF
+497 AIVKF
-502 FNKIKNSPFGK
+502 FNKIKNSPFGQ

-523 QTFKNIYDT
+523 QTFKNIYET
-532 ILKPIIEN
+532 ILKPIFEN

-603 IMEVVNNII
+603 IMEVVGNII
-612 DIIKDVMS
+612 DIVKDVMS
-620 IFNGLIDFLVNIFT
+620 IFNGLIEFLANVFT
-634 GQWEDALG
+634 GQWEDALN

-727 VASPTLAMVGEY
+727 VSSPTLAMIGEY

-761 SNSNV
+761 SNSNM

-792 DVIAQSAK
+792 DVIAQSTK

-805 YRKRTGYALI
+805 YKKRTGYALI

>member
-42 SIFPTGN
+42 SIFPAGN
-49 VNQASLAYQNLSA
+49 VNQASVAYQGLSG
-62 EIVRVTAELQALQAM
+62 EINQVTAELAALRNM
-77 KAQADAMFARG
+77 KIHADAAFARG
-88 VSGKGIKF
+88 VSGKGIKV
-96 DASKAYEMLQKQIDK
+96 DASKAYEMLKKQIEK
-111 TKDKQKKLNE
+111 TENKQKKLNE
-121 EQEKMNSKGKKGIAG
+121 ELDKMNKKGKKGIAG

-146 SADSATQ
+146 STDDTIK
-153 SVKKLSITTLAIGGV
+153 SVKKLSIASLAIGGV

-241 GMGIAAKD
+241 SMGISAKD

-420 AGKADSVSDGFEK
+420 ADKADSVSDGFEK

-456 KDQGNSSSTDLS
+456 KDQGSSSTDLS

-476 PEYDYNAELGKA
+476 PEYDYDAELGKA

-502 FNKIKNSPFGK
+502 FNKIKNSPFGQ

-603 IMEVVNNII
+603 IMEVVGNII
-612 DIIKDVMS
+612 DIVKDVMS
-620 IFNGLIDFLVNIFT
+620 IFNGLIEFLANIFT
-634 GQWEDALG
+634 GQWEDALN

-761 SNSNV
+761 SNSNM

-792 DVIAQSAK
+792 DVIAQSTK

-805 YRKRTGYALI
+805 YKKRTGYALI

>member
-121 EQEKMNSKGKKGIAG
+121 EQEKMNSKGKKGIVG

-168 ISLVISAVRKLI
+168 ISLIISAVRKLI
-180 SIAKEGIELASQLE
+180 NIAKEGIELASQLE

>member
-7 IIKITADVQQVKQAF
+7 VIKITADVQQVKQAF

-34 EFQNVSKS
+34 EFQNVSKNS
-42 SIFPTGN
+42 VFPTGN
-49 VNQASLAYQNLSA
+49 VNQASVAYQALAA
-62 EIVRVTAELQALQAM
+62 EIIRVAAELQALQAI

-146 SADSATQ
+146 SADGATQ
-153 SVKKLSITTLAIGGV
+153 SVKKLSIATLAIGAV
-168 ISLVISAVRKLI
+168 ISLAISAVRKLVDV
-180 SIAKEGIELASQLE
+180 AKEGIELASQLE
-194 EVQNVVEVSFGNMTQ
+194 EVQNVVEVSFGDMTQ

-249 GRNMALQLTALAAD
+249 GRNMALQLTALAGD

-269 VSQEVAQTAL
+269 VSEEVAQTAL

-287 ETLKKFGIVL
+287 ESLKKFGIVL

-346 GSWANQTRL
+346 GSWANQMRL

-456 KDQGNSSSTDLS
+456 KDQGSSSTDLS
-468 GGGFDLGI
+468 GGGFDLSI
-476 PEYDYNAELGKA
+476 PEYDYDAELGRA

-497 AVVKF
+497 AIVNF
-502 FNKIKNSPFGK
+502 FNKIKNSPFGQ
-513 WLSATIKLIG
+513 WLSATIGLIG
-523 QTFKNIYDT
+523 QTFKNFYDT

-540 IGNSFSNLWNEHL
+540 IGNSFVNLWNEHL

-559 LGELLGNIGIIL
+559 LGKLLGNIGIIL
-571 LAQLDMFLIF
+571 MAMLDKFLI
-581 INFLVDTFGPVISDI
+581 IVNFLIDTFGPVISDI

-603 IMEVVNNII
+603 IMEVIGNII

-620 IFNGLIDFLVNIFT
+620 IFNGLIEFLANVFT
-634 GQWEDALG
+634 GQWEDALN

-650 AFRLL
+650 VFRLL

-716 TGIPYMANGGV
+716 TGIEYMANGGV
-727 VASPTLAMVGEY
+727 VTSPTLAMVGEY
-739 AGASQNPEIIT
+739 AGASSNPEIVT

-761 SNSNV
+761 SNSNM

-792 DVIAQSAK
+792 DVIAQSTK

-805 YRKRTGYALI
+805 YKKRTGYALI

>member
-7 IIKITADVQQVKQAF
+7 VIKITADVQQVKQAF

-34 EFQNVSKS
+34 EFQNVSKNS
-42 SIFPTGN
+42 VFPTGN
-49 VNQASLAYQNLSA
+49 VSQASVAYQALA
-62 EIVRVTAELQALQAM
+62 TEIIRVTAELQALQAM

-88 VSGKGIKF
+88 VGGKGIKF

-146 SADSATQ
+146 SADGATQ
-153 SVKKLSITTLAIGGV
+153 SVKKLSIATLAVGAV

-180 SIAKEGIELASQLE
+180 GIAKEGIELASQLE
-194 EVQNVVEVSFGNMTQ
+194 EVQNVVEVSFGDMTQ

-346 GSWANQTRL
+346 GSWANQIRL

-433 ANQSAKKLQRTIAAF
+433 ANQSAKKLQRTITAF
-448 DELNVLNP
+448 DELNILNP
-456 KDQGNSSSTDLS
+456 KDQGSSSLDID
-468 GGGFDLGI
+468 GGGGIGLEI

-502 FNKIKNSPFGK
+502 FNKIKNSPFGQ
-513 WLSATIKLIG
+513 WLSSTIKLIG
-523 QTFKNIYDT
+523 QTFKNIYET

-603 IMEVVNNII
+603 IMEVVGNII
-612 DIIKDVMS
+612 DIVKDVMS

-634 GQWEDALG
+634 GQWEDALN

-687 INKIHVEIPSWVPF
+687 INKIHVEIPDWVPF
-701 VGGKSIGFNLREVQY
+701 VGGKSIGFNLREVHY

-761 SNSNV
+761 SNSNM

-792 DVIAQSAK
+792 DVIAQSTK

-805 YRKRTGYALI
+805 YKKRTGYALI

>member
-42 SIFPTGN
+42 SIFPAGN
-49 VNQASLAYQNLSA
+49 VNQASVAYQALSG
-62 EIVRVTAELQALQAM
+62 EINQVTAELAALRNM
-77 KAQADAMFARG
+77 KIHADAAFARG
-88 VSGKGIKF
+88 VSGKGIKV
-96 DASKAYEMLQKQIDK
+96 DASKAYEMLKKQIEK
-111 TKDKQKKLNE
+111 TENKQKKLNE
-121 EQEKMNSKGKKGIAG
+121 EIDKMNKKGKKGIAG

-146 SADSATQ
+146 STDDTIK
-153 SVKKLSITTLAIGGV
+153 SVKKLSIASLAIGGV
-168 ISLVISAVRKLI
+168 ISLIVSAVRKVI

-269 VSQEVAQTAL
+269 VSQDVAQTAL

-456 KDQGNSSSTDLS
+456 KDQGSSSSTDLS

-476 PEYDYNAELGKA
+476 PEYDYDAELGKA

-502 FNKIKNSPFGK
+502 FNKIKNSPFGQ

-523 QTFKNIYDT
+523 QTFKNIYNT

-559 LGELLGNIGIIL
+559 LGKLLGNIGIIL

-603 IMEVVNNII
+603 IMEVVGNII
-612 DIIKDVMS
+612 DIVKDVMS
-620 IFNGLIDFLVNIFT
+620 IFNGLIEFLANVFT
-634 GQWEDALG
+634 GQWEDALN

-727 VASPTLAMVGEY
+727 VASPTLAMIGEY
-739 AGASQNPEIIT
+739 AGASSNPEIVA

-761 SNSNV
+761 SNSNM

-792 DVIAQSAK
+792 DVIAQSTK

-805 YRKRTGYALI
+805 YKRRTGYALI

>member
-42 SIFPTGN
+42 SIFPAGN
-49 VNQASLAYQNLSA
+49 VNQASVAYQALSG
-62 EIVRVTAELQALQAM
+62 EINQVTAELAALRNM
-77 KAQADAMFARG
+77 KIHADAAFARG
-88 VSGKGIKF
+88 VSGKGIKV
-96 DASKAYEMLQKQIDK
+96 DASKAYEMLKKQIEK
-111 TKDKQKKLNE
+111 TEGKQKKLNE
-121 EQEKMNSKGKKGIAG
+121 ELDKMNKKGKKGIAG

-146 SADSATQ
+146 STDDTIK
-153 SVKKLSITTLAIGGV
+153 SVKKLSIASLAIGGV
-168 ISLVISAVRKLI
+168 ISLVVSAVRKLI

-456 KDQGNSSSTDLS
+456 KDQGSSSGTDLS

-476 PEYDYNAELGKA
+476 PEYDYDAELGKA

-502 FNKIKNSPFGK
+502 FNKIKNSPFGQ

-523 QTFKNIYDT
+523 QTFKNIYNT

-603 IMEVVNNII
+603 IMEVVGNII
-612 DIIKDVMS
+612 DIVKDVMS
-620 IFNGLIDFLVNIFT
+620 IFNGLIEFLANVFT
-634 GQWEDALG
+634 GQWEDALN

-761 SNSNV
+761 SNSNM

-792 DVIAQSAK
+792 DVIAQSTK

-805 YRKRTGYALI
+805 YKKRTGYALI

>member
-34 EFQNVSKS
+34 EFQNVSKNS
-42 SIFPTGN
+42 VFPTGN

-168 ISLVISAVRKLI
+168 ISLIISAVRKLI
-180 SIAKEGIELASQLE
+180 NIAKEGIELASQLE

-761 SNSNV
+761 SNSSV

>member
-42 SIFPTGN
+42 SIFPAGN
-49 VNQASLAYQNLSA
+49 VNQASVAYQALSG
-62 EIVRVTAELQALQAM
+62 EINQVTAELAALRNM
-77 KAQADAMFARG
+77 KIHADAAFARG
-88 VSGKGIKF
+88 VSGKGIKV
-96 DASKAYEMLQKQIDK
+96 DASKAYEMLKKQIEK
-111 TKDKQKKLNE
+111 TENKQKKLNE
-121 EQEKMNSKGKKGIAG
+121 EIDKMNKKGKKGIAG

-146 SADSATQ
+146 SADSTTQ
-153 SVKKLSITTLAIGGV
+153 SVKKLSIATLAIGGV
-168 ISLVISAVRKLI
+168 ISLIISAVRKLI

-269 VSQEVAQTAL
+269 VSQDVAQTAL

-456 KDQGNSSSTDLS
+456 KDQGSSSTDLS
-468 GGGFDLGI
+468 GGGGFDLGI
-476 PEYDYNAELGKA
+476 PEYDYDAELGKA

-502 FNKIKNSPFGK
+502 FNKIKNSPFGQ

-603 IMEVVNNII
+603 IMEVVGNII
-612 DIIKDVMS
+612 DIVKDVMS

-634 GQWEDALG
+634 GQWEDALN

-676 FVEVVNWIVRA
+676 FVEVINWIVRA

-761 SNSNV
+761 SNSNM

-792 DVIAQSAK
+792 DVIAQSTK

-805 YRKRTGYALI
+805 YKKRTGYALI

>member
-7 IIKITADVQQVKQAF
+7 VIKITADVQQVKQAF

-34 EFQNVSKS
+34 EFQNVSKNS
-42 SIFPTGN
+42 VFPTGN
-49 VNQASLAYQNLSA
+49 VNQASIAYQTLAA
-62 EIVRVTAELQALQAM
+62 EIIRVTAELQALQAM

-88 VSGKGIKF
+88 VNGKGIKF

-153 SVKKLSITTLAIGGV
+153 SVKKLSIATLAISAV
-168 ISLVISAVRKLI
+168 ISLVISAVRKLVD
-180 SIAKEGIELASQLE
+180 IAKEGIELASQLE
-194 EVQNVVEVSFGNMTQ
+194 EVQNVVEVSFGDMTR

-433 ANQSAKKLQRTIAAF
+433 ANQSAKKLQRTITAF
-448 DELNVLNP
+448 DELNILNP
-456 KDQGNSSSTDLS
+456 KDQGSSSTDLS

-497 AVVKF
+497 AVVRF

-634 GQWEDALG
+634 GQWEDALD

-739 AGASQNPEIIT
+739 AGASQNPEIIA

-761 SNSNV
+761 SNSNM
-766 VSALYQMCQEV
+766 VSALYQMCQQV
-777 IKAIDDVDMSVSIGD
+777 IQAIDGVDMSVSIGD
-792 DVIAQSAK
+792 DVIAQSTK

-805 YRKRTGYALI
+805 YKKRTGYALI

>member
-42 SIFPTGN
+42 SIFPAGN
-49 VNQASLAYQNLSA
+49 VNQASVAYQALSG
-62 EIVRVTAELQALQAM
+62 EINQVTAELAALRNM
-77 KAQADAMFARG
+77 KIHADAAFARG
-88 VSGKGIKF
+88 VSGKGIKV
-96 DASKAYEMLQKQIDK
+96 DASKAYEMLKKQIEK
-111 TKDKQKKLNE
+111 TENKQKKLNE
-121 EQEKMNSKGKKGIAG
+121 EIDKMNKKGKKGIAG

-146 SADSATQ
+146 STDATIK
-153 SVKKLSITTLAIGGV
+153 SVKQLSIASLAIGGV

-241 GMGIAAKD
+241 SMGISAKD

-269 VSQEVAQTAL
+269 VSQDVAQTAL

-456 KDQGNSSSTDLS
+456 KDQGSSSSTDLS

-476 PEYDYNAELGKA
+476 PEYDYDAELGKA

-502 FNKIKNSPFGK
+502 FNKIKNSPFGQ

-523 QTFKNIYDT
+523 QTFKNIYNT

-603 IMEVVNNII
+603 IMEVVGNII

-620 IFNGLIDFLVNIFT
+620 IFNGLIEFLANVFT
-634 GQWEDALG
+634 GQWEDALN

-761 SNSNV
+761 SNGNL
-766 VSALYQMCQEV
+766 VSAFYQMCQQV
-777 IKAIDDVDMSVSIGD
+777 IQAIDGVDMSVSIGD